1 MTYDEYLMENYGFTS
16 SDKIYKRMM
25 GNLKST
31 LRESYVMDVP
41 KDKQDSWVKNMETAN
56 AEFFKKEVVENT
68 KTAQTTQKTKT
79 DDNDKLAKLYPSNQS
94 E

>member
-68 KTAQTTQKTKT
+68 KKAQTTQKTKT